1 MFDDWHPS
9 IMFATMAIFL
19 AMIVILNTFL
29 YKPLLQYMDNRDDS
43 IKKDENTIKEYS
55 QEMLDAGDEI
65 ETIHAS
71 TREEIYK
78 IKQNAINTAK
88 EEAEKVMKAKK
99 EELERKMTSFYT
111 ELESQKRELQEHLSM
126 HLPSLKQALQN
137 NIKQY

>member
-9 IMFATMAIFL
+9 IMLATMAIFL

-29 YKPLLQYMDNRDDS
+29 YKPLLKYMDDRNDS

-55 QEMLDAGDEI
+55 QEMLDASDEI
-65 ETIHAS
+65 ETIHAN

-78 IKQNAINTAK
+78 IKQNAINAAK
-88 EEAEKVMKAKK
+88 EEAEKIVKAKK
-99 EELERKMTSFYT
+99 EELERKMVGFYT
-111 ELESQKRELQEHLSM
+111 ELETQKKELQEHLLV
-126 HLPSLKQALQN
+126 HLPNLKQTLQN